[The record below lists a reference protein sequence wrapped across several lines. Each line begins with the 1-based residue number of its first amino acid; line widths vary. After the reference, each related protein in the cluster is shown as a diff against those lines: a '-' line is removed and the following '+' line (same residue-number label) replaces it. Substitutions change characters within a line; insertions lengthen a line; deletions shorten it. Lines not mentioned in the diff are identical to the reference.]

1 MNTQETPEL
10 SGGKRVGLLAKLM
23 GASFSFYMSNA
34 AVISYLA
41 VFLYSL
47 GYSEAEVGVITAVN
61 SALSIISGPLWG
73 MLADRWRST
82 VRALLLCASV
92 GGLAYGAVPFFA
104 GTEVAGFPIVLI
116 LIPFAMFF
124 RTPTTSLVDNIFLR
138 KSDEHKLNYGLMR
151 ATGSLSFA
159 IASILLGLIVP
170 KTGPAVT
177 FYISCVLF
185 VPALLLIVSACRG
198 DRQSAGTES
207 MSLRDMRFGELFGN
221 GQLTSYLLLS
231 AVFGSLLY
239 CNGNFL
245 PRLLES
251 IGTDGER
258 IGIVMGA
265 KAFVEV
271 PFIAILPWL
280 RKHFRLE
287 WVIGLTGFM
296 FAGQAILYSFSVAFW
311 QIIVVSLLLD
321 GIGAGLFYATSSTYV
336 FSLAPTNLKTTAAA
350 LVGAMSSLSGVL
362 GNLLGGFL
370 SDSIGV
376 KGYYFT
382 IGVLSAAAAAIFV
395 ITRRRETRA
404 PAQIR
409 TGG

>member
-1 MNTQETPEL
+1 M
-10 SGGKRVGLLAKLM
+10 
-23 GASFSFYMSNA
+23 
-34 AVISYLA
+34 
-41 VFLYSL
+41 
-47 GYSEAEVGVITAVN
+47 
-61 SALSIISGPLWG
+61 
-73 MLADRWRST
+73 
-82 VRALLLCASV
+82 
-92 GGLAYGAVPFFA
+92 
-104 GTEVAGFPIVLI
+104 
-116 LIPFAMFF
+116 
-124 RTPTTSLVDNIFLR
+124 
-138 KSDEHKLNYGLMR
+138 
-151 ATGSLSFA
+151 
-159 IASILLGLIVP
+159 
-170 KTGPAVT
+170 
-177 FYISCVLF
+177 
-185 VPALLLIVSACRG
+185 
-198 DRQSAGTES
+198 
-207 MSLRDMRFGELFGN
+207 
-221 GQLTSYLLLS
+221 
-231 AVFGSLLY
+231 
-239 CNGNFL
+239 
-245 PRLLES
+245 
-251 IGTDGER
+251 
-258 IGIVMGA
+258 
-265 KAFVEV
+265 